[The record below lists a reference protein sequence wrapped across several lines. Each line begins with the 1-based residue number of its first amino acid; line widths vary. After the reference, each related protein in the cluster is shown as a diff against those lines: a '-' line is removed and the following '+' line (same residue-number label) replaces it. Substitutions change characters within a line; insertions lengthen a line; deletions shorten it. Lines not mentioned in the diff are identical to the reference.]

1 MSERSERR
9 TGTGQAADERSEE
22 KATEAPVV
30 TGLGVI
36 AATGLDTGTY
46 WKATLEGRSGIGRIA
61 RFDPAQ
67 YPSQLAGEIRGYDP
81 ADHLPDRLLAQTDHV
96 TRFSLTAA
104 ATALADAAVDPA
116 ALGEY
121 DMSVVTASSAGGFEF
136 GQKELEK
143 LWSKGGDHVSAYQ
156 SFAWFYAV
164 NTGQIS
170 IRHGMRGPSGV
181 VVTDQAGGL
190 DAIGQARR
198 HLRAGT
204 ALAITGGVDGSLC
217 PWGWIG
223 QLATG
228 QISECDDPARAYLP
242 FDAAANGFVPGEG
255 GSILVVEQRAA
266 AQRRAAP
273 RVYGEIS
280 GYAATFDPAPG
291 SARPPG
297 LRRAIELALADAGC
311 APSDVDVVFAD
322 AAGVPE
328 LDLVEAQALTGV
340 FGAGRV
346 PVTAPKTMTG
356 RLAAGAGGLD
366 VATALLSLRDQ
377 VIPPTVNV
385 GPLADGCRDLD
396 LVLGVARPAPL
407 RRALIVARGIGGF
420 NAAVVVTAP

>member
-1 MSERSERR
+1 MSERSA
-9 TGTGQAADERSEE
+9 QNAD
-22 KATEAPVV
+22 APVV
-30 TGLGVI
+30 TGLGVV
-36 AATGLDTGTY
+36 AATGLDAETY
-46 WKATLEGRSGIGRIA
+46 WKATLDGRGGIGRIA

-67 YPSQLAGEIRGYDP
+67 YPSRLAGEIRDFDP
-81 ADHLPDRLLAQTDHV
+81 AAHLPDRLLAQTDHV

-104 ATALADAAVDPA
+104 AQALTDAAVDPA
-116 ALGEY
+116 VLGEY

-181 VVTDQAGGL
+181 LVTDQAGGL

-228 QISECDDPARAYLP
+228 HISESDDPARAYLP
-242 FDAAANGFVPGEG
+242 FDRDANGFVPGEG
-255 GSILVVEQRAA
+255 GAILVVEQREAA
-266 AQRRAAP
+266 RRRAAP

-280 GYAATFDPAPG
+280 GYAATFDPAPDRD
-291 SARPPG
+291 RPPG

-311 APSDVDVVFAD
+311 PAAEIDVVFAD

-328 LDLVEAQALTGV
+328 LDLAEATALNGV
-340 FGAGRV
+340 FGPGRV

-385 GPLADGCRDLD
+385 GTLADGCRDLD
-396 LVLGVARPAPL
+396 LVLDAARPAPL
-407 RRALIVARGIGGF
+407 RRALVLARGIGGF